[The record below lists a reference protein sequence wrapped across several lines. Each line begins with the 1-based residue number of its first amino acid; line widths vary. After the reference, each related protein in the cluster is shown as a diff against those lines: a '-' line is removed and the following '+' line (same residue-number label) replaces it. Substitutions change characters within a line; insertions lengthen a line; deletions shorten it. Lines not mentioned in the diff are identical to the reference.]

1 MVKNLL
7 RFKIFNLYICFSG
20 KTYDVTYIKLT
31 FQSPKPESFV
41 IYKRTHENSSWIP
54 YQYYSAS
61 CMLTFGLPAK
71 KYPDFD
77 TEAICSE
84 DFSDLTPLHGSEVA
98 FGTLDW
104 RPGAVAFEMRN
115 DLQVRM
121 LHISMKSFFQCE
133 IS

>member
-1 MVKNLL
+1 MC
-7 RFKIFNLYICFSG
+7 ICFSG

-121 LHISMKSFFQCE
+121 MHISMK
-133 IS
+133 

>member
-1 MVKNLL
+1 MISLIEIFYVEKNHFL
-7 RFKIFNLYICFSG
+7 G

-41 IYKRTHENSSWIP
+41 IYKRTYENSSWIP

-61 CMLTFGLPAK
+61 CMLTFGLQPK

-84 DFSDLTPLHGSEVA
+84 DFSGLTPLHGSEVA

-104 RPGAVAFEMRN
+104 RPGAVTFEMRN
-115 DLQVRM
+115 DLQVRKIHC
-121 LHISMKSFFQCE
+121 LMKSFDN
-133 IS
+133 

>member
-1 MVKNLL
+1 MRPRHRRRASLDRSL
-7 RFKIFNLYICFSG
+7 G

-41 IYKRTHENSSWIP
+41 IYKRAHENSSWTP

-71 KYPDFD
+71 KYPEFD

-84 DFSDLTPLHGSEVA
+84 DFSDLTPLHGSEIA

-104 RPGAVAFEMRN
+104 RPGAVTFEMRS
-115 DLQVRM
+115 DLQV
-121 LHISMKSFFQCE
+121 E
-133 IS
+133 